1 MILRSGALDAN
12 VFDRSVVKRLSGG
25 WSPRA
30 GADSGKNFE
39 KGCEGDGMQLAVC
52 TRSLPV
58 LSVPLAV
65 AGAVNEVVC
74 KGVLPDVLEVTVLLP
89 PGSEES
95 LLRAITDSLRASA
108 AAAGAHIA
116 DYLQTYAAPGAPAA
130 DFPCTSA
137 AAAEAHIADF
147 PRPGEAAGLRV
158 ADFHGAVTTAVT
170 RPVVTVSAAGH
181 LPMVA
186 LPGTPPDPSSCAPKR
201 ERTAA
206 DILAVGYIG
215 LSGTAVLAAAR
226 RQELEQRFPL
236 QLLERADRMGKELWV
251 LPYLTAMKNERVC
264 PARLTAVSEGGV
276 YAALWRLAAKGDSRR
291 KGLEVE
297 LPAIPVRQETIEIAD
312 DCGINPYQM
321 SSDGLLLAVVED
333 GREAAERLTE
343 RGIRAAYIGT
353 LQEGQDKILRNGEER
368 QSLNRPKP
376 DALQS
381 YLEQMDAR
389 QMNTD
394 GCETDEHR

>member
-12 VFDRSVVKRLSGG
+12 VFDRSVVKRLSGV

-108 AAAGAHIA
+108 AAAG
-116 DYLQTYAAPGAPAA
+116 L
-130 DFPCTSA
+130 C
-137 AAAEAHIADF
+137 
-147 PRPGEAAGLRV
+147 V

-251 LPYLTAMKNERVC
+251 LPYLTAMKNEGVC